1 MKNMQKELL
10 SAISKST
17 TPIVPRSLLRDLQ
30 ISRKDMPKFY
40 HIIDELVKAKTII
53 RTEKGLV
60 IARTVKPKKSIPAVV
75 IRIHDKFG
83 FVRLEDSGEEIFVPG
98 RHLLGAMPGD
108 RVMVATSAGRGNL
121 SEGVITDITEHIPY
135 QFSGTIFKQNNKCQV
150 VADRDFK
157 LPINIRRA
165 DISFVKDGEKVVAEI
180 EKYGS
185 SHFDHIARIVKTFG
199 SAQSAKNCCEAI
211 LESNSIHREFPE
223 DVIEQAK
230 SISEKGIHIKEI
242 EARTDLREELIF
254 TIDSADSKD
263 LDDAISLKKL
273 PNGWKLGVHIA
284 DVSYYVYQNCPL
296 DKEAFERGTSVYF
309 ADSVVPMLPKEI
321 SNGIC
326 SLNANE
332 DRLAFSAS
340 ITLDEDCNIKD
351 YYFEKTVIR
360 SVVKGVYSEV
370 NSIIAK
376 EETEEIRNKYEKV
389 LGLIFDMN
397 ELAQKLTAKRLARG
411 AVNLE
416 SIESKIV
423 LNEDGFAV
431 DILPRERGISEC
443 IIEEFMLIA
452 NEAAALFANKQEIP
466 FVFRIHEDP
475 TAEKLSNLKELL
487 NLLGINTSKI
497 VGGAPCSVMSEV
509 LDKVKGTRY
518 QKLVNNAILR
528 SMSKAKYNENS
539 IGHYGL
545 VLKNYTHFTSPIR
558 RYSDLTIH
566 RVMSAL
572 LTGMKRE
579 NIEKR
584 YRQFVPLAAK
594 QASFTEQR
602 SMNVERD
609 CEDAYKAEYILA
621 HIGEE
626 YDGIVSAVAPHGIY
640 IELDNT
646 VEGMCKPEQI
656 EKSNY
661 VFDGKIQ
668 FKDVL
673 SGNVIRVGDSVRIKV
688 TGADVSA
695 GNIDFDI
702 IKFNK

>member
-1 MKNMQKELL
+1 
-10 SAISKST
+10 
-17 TPIVPRSLLRDLQ
+17 
-30 ISRKDMPKFY
+30 
-40 HIIDELVKAKTII
+40 
-53 RTEKGLV
+53 
-60 IARTVKPKKSIPAVV
+60 
-75 IRIHDKFG
+75 
-83 FVRLEDSGEEIFVPG
+83 
-98 RHLLGAMPGD
+98 
-108 RVMVATSAGRGNL
+108 
-121 SEGVITDITEHIPY
+121 
-135 QFSGTIFKQNNKCQV
+135 
-150 VADRDFK
+150 
-157 LPINIRRA
+157 
-165 DISFVKDGEKVVAEI
+165 
-180 EKYGS
+180 
-185 SHFDHIARIVKTFG
+185 
-199 SAQSAKNCCEAI
+199 
-211 LESNSIHREFPE
+211 
-223 DVIEQAK
+223 
-230 SISEKGIHIKEI
+230 
-242 EARTDLREELIF
+242 
-254 TIDSADSKD
+254 
-263 LDDAISLKKL
+263 
-273 PNGWKLGVHIA
+273 
-284 DVSYYVYQNCPL
+284 
-296 DKEAFERGTSVYF
+296 
-309 ADSVVPMLPKEI
+309 
-321 SNGIC
+321 
-326 SLNANE
+326 
-332 DRLAFSAS
+332 
-340 ITLDEDCNIKD
+340 
-351 YYFEKTVIR
+351 
-360 SVVKGVYSEV
+360 
-370 NSIIAK
+370 
-376 EETEEIRNKYEKV
+376 
-389 LGLIFDMN
+389 
-397 ELAQKLTAKRLARG
+397 
-411 AVNLE
+411 
-416 SIESKIV
+416 
-423 LNEDGFAV
+423 
-431 DILPRERGISEC
+431 
-443 IIEEFMLIA
+443 
-452 NEAAALFANKQEIP
+452 
-466 FVFRIHEDP
+466 
-475 TAEKLSNLKELL
+475 KLSNLKELL

-621 HIGEE
+621 HMGEE